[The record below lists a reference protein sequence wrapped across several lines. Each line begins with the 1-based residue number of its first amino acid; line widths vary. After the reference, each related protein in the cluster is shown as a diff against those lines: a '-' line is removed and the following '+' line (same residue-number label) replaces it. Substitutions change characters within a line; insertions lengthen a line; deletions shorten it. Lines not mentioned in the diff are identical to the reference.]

1 MLTLQLLNPSD
12 SNEGGK
18 AMIKPL
24 EQLDVNEL
32 NYLYAMI
39 AADPDKIATDLFP
52 GKADSCA
59 SVAEKVGQWAINR
72 KTVLEFTAEDKPEI
86 ATIFKK
92 VCYRIWAQLPDYAR
106 NLKVRIE

>member
-1 MLTLQLLNPSD
+1 MLILQLNPSD
-12 SNEGGK
+12 RIEGDK
-18 AMIKPL
+18 AMIKDL

-39 AADPDKIATDLFP
+39 HADPGRITSDLFP
-52 GKADSCA
+52 GKPESC
-59 SVAEKVGQWAINR
+59 STVTEQIGQWVINR

-92 VCYRIWAQLPDYAR
+92 ACHRIWQQLPDYAR
-106 NLKVRIE
+106 CLKIRIE